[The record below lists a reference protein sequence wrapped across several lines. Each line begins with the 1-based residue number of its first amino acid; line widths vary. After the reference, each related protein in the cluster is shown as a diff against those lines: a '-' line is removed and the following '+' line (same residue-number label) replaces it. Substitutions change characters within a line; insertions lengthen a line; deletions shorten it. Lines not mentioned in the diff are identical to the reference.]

1 MTNLYYPC
9 NQITGEH
16 VFVYSGHNTNDL
28 PDKSLRCACGAF
40 SFGESRP
47 TLYAVDGAYALGMPV
62 EIANWLAP
70 EQWFLH
76 PPHRR

>member
-47 TLYAVDGAYALGMPV
+47 TPAPADACQHEVG
-62 EIANWLAP
+62 EWIAP
-70 EQWFLH
+70 FTFHCTICGETIQ
-76 PPHRR
+76 RR